1 MKQYTRDN
9 LRDFSFTQ
17 EQFDI
22 LRIALWKF
30 LRVDPDV
37 VDALEFSEECRIA
50 EKLLTEFNKRKD
62 MLQKVK

>member
-17 EQFDI
+17 EQFDL
-22 LRIALWKF
+22 LRNALWNYVRTNPNNKGEY
-30 LRVDPDV
+30 
-37 VDALEFSEECRIA
+37 EFNEECRIA